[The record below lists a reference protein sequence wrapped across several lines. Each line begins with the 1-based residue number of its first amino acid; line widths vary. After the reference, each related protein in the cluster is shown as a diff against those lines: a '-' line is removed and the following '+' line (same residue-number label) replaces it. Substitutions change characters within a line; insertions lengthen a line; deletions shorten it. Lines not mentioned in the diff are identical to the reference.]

1 MEEVVEQVLREA
13 IRESR
18 KELPFALTVNDLEN
32 LLPFGKTKIYEMLRQ
47 DIIPNKKVSGRIV
60 VARDKFLVWFYDSQ
74 DVRSEDQVLRDIG
87 VI

>member
-1 MEEVVEQVLREA
+1 MEEVVEQALREA

-18 KELPFALTVNDLEN
+18 EELPFALTVNDLEN